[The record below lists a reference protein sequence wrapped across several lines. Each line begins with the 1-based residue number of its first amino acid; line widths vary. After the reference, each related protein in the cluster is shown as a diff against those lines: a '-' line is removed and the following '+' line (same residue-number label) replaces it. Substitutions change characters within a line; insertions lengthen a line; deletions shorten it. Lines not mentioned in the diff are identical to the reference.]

1 MIRCVKERI
10 LDQEILDLLKPSV
23 YNPTPEKLLNRAN
36 KYKENGNA
44 YIYAFEEGGKYKGI
58 VVFDK
63 TDKTATILDIAVKEE
78 YRRQGI
84 GTKLIDF
91 IFDKFHI
98 DTVRAE
104 TDDDA
109 VEFYKKYG
117 FITAEEIIKFNTKR
131 YLLIKE
137 K

>member
-10 LDQEILDLLKPSV
+10 SDQEILDLLKPSV

-58 VVFDK
+58 VVFEK

-84 GTKLIDF
+84 GAKLIDF

-109 VEFYKKYG
+109 VGFYKKYG
-117 FITAEEIIKFNTKR
+117 FSVDEEKIEFDTKR
-131 YLLIKE
+131 YILVK
-137 K
+137 KK